1 MILTSSD
8 DVKRVVYETA
18 MAKKNIEEQ
27 HRLAVRKHHLETQN
41 MERNTCRRLG
51 WVYFFPANIL
61 FIMVLARGE
70 QERDFSNFFLV
81 IPTAEEE
88 HHCYEAFYDATSN

>member
-51 WVYFFPANIL
+51 WVFFS
-61 FIMVLARGE
+61 
-70 QERDFSNFFLV
+70 FSQIYYSLWF
-81 IPTAEEE
+81 
-88 HHCYEAFYDATSN
+88 

>member
-61 FIMVLARGE
+61 FIMVLAE
-70 QERDFSNFFLV
+70 ENKNEIFPIFF
-81 IPTAEEE
+81 
-88 HHCYEAFYDATSN
+88 

>member
-8 DVKRVVYETA
+8 DVKRVVYEIA
-18 MAKKNIEEQ
+18 MAKKNVEEQ

-51 WVYFFPANIL
+51 LVFFFFLTNIL

-70 QERDFSNFFLV
+70 QE
-81 IPTAEEE
+81 
-88 HHCYEAFYDATSN
+88 

>member
-70 QERDFSNFFLV
+70 QERDFSNFFSD
-81 IPTAEEE
+81 TN
-88 HHCYEAFYDATSN
+88 C